1 VIIYLRCVIDINMF
15 KFAFMVVF
23 NYLWVD
29 EITVLSAKYSTA
41 TVYYSYYII
50 IL

>member
-1 VIIYLRCVIDINMF
+1 MIIYLRCVIDINMF

-29 EITVLSAKYSTA
+29 EIVKYNHERKLEH
-41 TVYYSYYII
+41 VYINNTT
-50 IL
+50 